1 MGRGSDIR
9 EGAKWYATTMGITVL
24 AILSVLV
31 IGTGTMFATGTIQ
44 KWTADWRG
52 DVRVKE
58 QTKANAAW
66 RIGSYE
72 SFFASCSSVQS
83 AEDAIRN
90 AEEELKAKE
99 TADDR
104 KAKLRQVI
112 TAQKNTR
119 AETIRDYNANAAN
132 ELRAAFKDSG
142 LPAILD
148 VNNYNTECKLPVA
161 G

>member
-1 MGRGSDIR
+1 MARGSDFR
-9 EGAKWYATTMGITVL
+9 EGAKWYAKGWGIAVLSVITVL
-24 AILSVLV
+24 VFS
-31 IGTGTMFATGTIQ
+31 TGVMFATGTIQ

-52 DVRVKE
+52 DVKVKE

-119 AETIRDYNANAAN
+119 AETIRDYNADAGN

-142 LPAILD
+142 LPASLD
-148 VNNYNTECKLPVA
+148 VTNYNTECKLPV